1 MTKTK
6 ELPNQ
11 KGLDAPL
18 VMHSVT
24 YEDYISALKIVKA
37 FHEKIENEINELSK
51 TTTYHP
57 ETMLFDTN
65 FPNRLLR
72 VLSENQKKLGV
83 KVRWRE
89 TRLKD
94 LEGISMSK
102 FAECRN
108 VGKQSVIELSKLLL
122 SSGVNVSS

>member
-6 ELPNQ
+6 INQ
-11 KGLDAPL
+11 ETKGLDAPL

-37 FHEKIENEINELSK
+37 FHEKIENEISELPK

-65 FPNRLLR
+65 ITSRLLHA
-72 VLSENQKKLGV
+72 LSEYQEKLGV

-102 FAECRN
+102 FAKCRN
-108 VGKQSVIELSKLLL
+108 VGKKSVIELSKLLL
-122 SSGVNVSS
+122 SSGVNVS